1 MMYTI
6 KRVYMIAQHIL
17 NTYLDRNDMKES
29 MTKILD
35 DFEEASVKK
44 GIYIYGNPGCGK
56 TKFVMEL
63 LTSMSYDIIRYD
75 AGDVRNKTLF
85 SNIDNNHI
93 SKYNVLDLMKRKKKK
108 IAIVM
113 DEIDGM
119 NSGDKGGLD
128 ALIRLIRQKKTK
140 KQKTENSTLN
150 PVICIGNHENDK
162 KIRELMNV
170 CHVFELK
177 IPTDKQI
184 ETLLLNHLQEYKSF
198 TKQFQKL
205 MIWYIQGD
213 LRKLFFL
220 ISLSKNKPEMLQEHN
235 LYNIFHVKLSN
246 EDTKTITK
254 RLLEAHI
261 PLNQH
266 NTFLNETDRTT
277 ISLLWHENVW
287 KKFSNYPPD
296 KVFPFYQKILE
307 NICFSDY
314 IGRITFQNQIWQF
327 NEMTS
332 LIKTFHNNKLLHA
345 NFPTQIKIPE
355 IDFTKVLTKY
365 STEYNNQIFIQN
377 MCHKLCS
384 DKKDLIG
391 FFQELRTT
399 YGVYFYMNIQNI
411 NRLSNFFTR
420 YDVDVLDMKR
430 MCRYLDKNVKKED
443 EKIIIEDSDSDR

>member
-1 MMYTI
+1 
-6 KRVYMIAQHIL
+6 MIVQDNL
-17 NTYLDRNDMKES
+17 NRYLDRSDVKES
-29 MTKILD
+29 IIKILEN
-35 DFEEASVKK
+35 FEEAPVKK

-63 LTSMSYDIIRYD
+63 LTSLSYDIIRYD
-75 AGDVRNKTLF
+75 AGDIRNKTLF

-108 IAIVM
+108 IAIIM

-140 KQKTENSTLN
+140 KQKTENSSLN

-177 IPTDKQI
+177 VPTNMQI
-184 ETLLLNHLQEYKSF
+184 KNLLQEYLFEYKRF
-198 TKQFQKL
+198 TKKFQEL

-213 LRKLFFL
+213 LRKFFFL
-220 ISLSKNKPEMLQEHN
+220 ISLSKDKPEMLKEHN

-246 EDTKTITK
+246 QDTKTITK
-254 RLLEAHI
+254 RLLEKNVS
-261 PLNQH
+261 LNQH
-266 NTFLNETDRTT
+266 NSFLNETDRTT

-287 KKFSNYPPD
+287 KRFTNFPPE
-296 KVFPFYQKILE
+296 KVYPFYQKILE

-332 LIKTFHNNKLLHA
+332 LIKTFHNNTLLHHE
-345 NFPTQIKIPE
+345 FPISDKE
-355 IDFTKVLTKY
+355 FNLKRSDIDFTKVLTKY
-365 STEYNNQIFIQN
+365 STEYNNQLFIQN
-377 MCHKLCS
+377 MCHKLCT
-384 DKKDLIG
+384 DKKDLVG
-391 FFQELRTT
+391 FFQEIRSI
-399 YGVYFYMNIQNI
+399 YGQYFFMNIHCI
-411 NRLSNFFTR
+411 NRLSSFFTR

-430 MCRYLDKNVKKED
+430 MCRFLDKNVKKED
-443 EKIIIEDSDSDR
+443 EKVAIEDSDSDS

>member
-1 MMYTI
+1 
-6 KRVYMIAQHIL
+6 MIDQSIL
-17 NTYLDRNDMKES
+17 NTFLDRNLIKES
-29 MTKILD
+29 IANILSTFD
-35 DFEEASVKK
+35 ENTNKK
-44 GIYIYGNPGCGK
+44 GVYIYGNPGCGK

-63 LTSMSYDIIRYD
+63 LSSMQYDVIRYD

-140 KQKTENSTLN
+140 KQKSENSTLN
-150 PVICIGNHENDK
+150 PVLCIGNHENDK

-170 CHVFELK
+170 CNVFELK
-177 IPTDKQI
+177 IPTDSQI
-184 ETLLLNHLQEYKSF
+184 EKLLQSYLPPYKGFSMS
-198 TKQFQKL
+198 FQKI
-205 MIWYIQGD
+205 MVRYIQGD

-220 ISLSKNKPEMLQEHN
+220 ISLSEKKPDMLEEHI

-254 RLLEAHI
+254 RLLQKPI
-261 PLNQH
+261 PLHQH

-287 KKFSNYPPD
+287 KTFSNRPNEQVY
-296 KVFPFYQKILE
+296 PFYQKILE

-332 LIKTFHNNKLLHA
+332 LIKTFHNNKMLHEY
-345 NFPTQIKIPE
+345 FPRNHLSHEIQE

-365 STEYNNQIFIQN
+365 STEYNNQLFIQS
-377 MCHKLCS
+377 MCHKLCL
-384 DKKDLIG
+384 DKKDLVG
-391 FFQELRTT
+391 FFQELRCV
-399 YGVYFYMNIQNI
+399 YGSYFYMNIQNI
-411 NRLSNFFTR
+411 ARLSSFFTR
-420 YDVDVLDMKR
+420 YDVDILDMKR
-430 MCRYLDKNVKKED
+430 MCRYLDKNAKKED
-443 EKIIIEDSDSDR
+443 IIVEEYESD

>member
-1 MMYTI
+1 
-6 KRVYMIAQHIL
+6 MIAQTIL
-17 NTYLDRNDMKES
+17 NACLDRNDIKES
-29 MTKILD
+29 ISQILHHFD
-35 DFEEASVKK
+35 DASVKK

-56 TKFVMEL
+56 TKFIMEL
-63 LTSMSYDIIRYD
+63 LSSMNYDIIRYD

-128 ALIRLIRQKKTK
+128 ALIRLVRQKKTK

-150 PVICIGNHENDK
+150 PIICIGNHENDK

-170 CHVFELK
+170 CHVFHLK
-177 IPTDKQI
+177 IPTDTQMQS
-184 ETLLLNHLQEYKSF
+184 LLQTHLREYKSF
-198 TKQFQKL
+198 TKNFQEL
-205 MIWYIQGD
+205 MIRYIQGD

-220 ISLSKNKPEMLQEHN
+220 ISLSEKKPEMLQEHN

-254 RLLEAHI
+254 RLLETPI
-261 PLNQH
+261 SLNCH

-287 KKFSNYPPD
+287 KRLSKHPD
-296 KVFPFYQKILE
+296 KKVYPFYQTILE

-332 LIKTFHNNKLLHA
+332 LIKTFHNNKLLHDH
-345 NFPTQIKIPE
+345 FPIERNGPKLQDIE
-355 IDFTKVLTKY
+355 FTKVLTKY

-377 MCHKLCS
+377 MCHKLCA

-391 FFQELRTT
+391 FFQELRTR
-399 YGVYFYMNIQNI
+399 YGSYFYLNIQNI
-411 NRLSNFFTR
+411 SPLMNVFAR
-420 YDVDVLDMKR
+420 YDIDILDMKR
-430 MCRYLDKNVKKED
+430 MCRFLDKNIKRED
-443 EKIIIEDSDSDR
+443 EKIIIEDDSDSDQ